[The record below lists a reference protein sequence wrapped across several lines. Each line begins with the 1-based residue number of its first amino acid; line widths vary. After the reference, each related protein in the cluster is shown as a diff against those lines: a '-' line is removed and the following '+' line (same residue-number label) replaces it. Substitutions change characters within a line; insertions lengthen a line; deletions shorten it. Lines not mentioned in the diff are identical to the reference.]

1 MFDLIIEFAVI
12 SLMLGGI
19 IAIAYRE
26 MKQQDK

>member
-1 MFDLIIEFAVI
+1 MFDLIIEFAVVV
-12 SLMLGGI
+12 LMLGGI